1 MMRRLIFAVLV
12 AVGLPLPSA
21 FAAPHIGVQS
31 SARCFAPPRAVA
43 LTQAF
48 PSLSKG
54 DGLIIDHLPGDTS
67 RVYML
72 GRNGFLYRFANNP
85 AVTGKTVAL
94 NVSSL
99 FAGTV
104 EEGQSGMMDLAFHP
118 DFAQNGELYVSY
130 TIPDDQNTTE
140 VNERTSYVALYT
152 SADGGLTFS
161 PVGQVILSL
170 KQPGSL
176 FQNIGQIFFGQDGYL
191 YIVFGDDGRI
201 GMVQDPNTWY
211 GKILRIDVDQGA
223 PYAIPPDNPYAGGGG
238 APEVYALGLRNPW
251 GISQDEVTGEIWM
264 GDVGADDFEEIN
276 KLVKGAN
283 YGWPIKEGFGCLRGQ
298 PCDGT
303 GLTDPIYEYSH
314 GEGACAVIGGHV
326 YRGSQIP
333 SLVGK
338 YIFGDLCTGE
348 VFSLEET
355 AAGPAVNLLTST
367 GLLLRS
373 ISESSTQELLMIA
386 GNNNRIHRLAPD
398 TSGAGTA
405 PTISETS
412 CVVALPDSNVNGTDD
427 VAVLR
432 HDPIVAEIRDGAT
445 GALIRNL
452 GFLNSDYTPAATAV
466 LPDTNGDS
474 KPELAV
480 LAVRKSDQRMI
491 VSIRNVDGVGTAR
504 SVFFATG
511 HTPVALSVITD
522 DADQNGAP
530 ELVVLSTRNSD
541 GRGLIEVKNAIGDP
555 NTISLLA
562 PAGYVAQDVA
572 TLPDAD
578 GDLIPDV
585 VVLAT
590 RISDGRILAQV
601 RNANGSGSPYS
612 TFFGL
617 NQSAID
623 LAVVPDKDSDG
634 IPEVAVLSWSKT
646 DGRLL
651 AEIKNASG
659 PANLFQF
666 WLGLGYTGIGLGAVA
681 PADGNATPEIAV
693 LRQRNS
699 DTRVNVS
706 LRNATG
712 ADTARSIW
720 YTVGYT
726 PRGFAVFPDL
736 DANGVEEPAV
746 LITRDL
752 DDRIYV
758 QSRNAFG
765 AQAPRTY
772 GFTP

>member
-1 MMRRLIFAVLV
+1 MMRRLVLTVLV
-12 AVGLPLPSA
+12 AAGLQLPSA
-21 FAAPHIGVQS
+21 FAAPHIGEQS
-31 SARCFAPPRAVA
+31 SARCFSPPRPVAV
-43 LTQAF
+43 TQAF

-54 DGLIIDHLPGDTS
+54 DGLITDHLPGDSS

-72 GRNGFLYRFANNP
+72 GRNGFLYRFNNDP
-85 AVTGKTVAL
+85 AVSSKTVAL
-94 NVSSL
+94 DASAL

-118 DFAQNGELYVSY
+118 DFAENGELYVSY
-130 TIPDDQNTTE
+130 TVPGED
-140 VNERTSYVALYT
+140 RTSYVARYT

-161 PVGQVILSL
+161 PAGQVILSL
-170 KQPGSL
+170 RQPGSL
-176 FQNIGQIFFGQDGYL
+176 FQNVGQIFFAQDGYL
-191 YIVFGDDGRI
+191 YIVFGDDGRQ

-223 PYAIPPDNPYAGGGG
+223 LYGIPPDNPYAGGGG
-238 APEVYALGLRNPW
+238 LPEVYALGLRNPW
-251 GISQDEVTGEIWM
+251 GIAQDEVTGEIWM

-298 PCDGT
+298 PCDDT

-314 GEGACAVIGGHV
+314 AGGGCAVIGGHV

-338 YIFGDLCTGE
+338 YIFADLCTGE
-348 VFSLEET
+348 VHSLEET
-355 AAGPAVNLLTST
+355 AAGPQVNLLADTDF
-367 GLLLRS
+367 LLRT
-373 ISESSTQELLMIA
+373 ISESSTQELLLIA
-386 GNNNRIHRLAPD
+386 GDSNRIQKLAPD

-405 PTISETS
+405 PPISETS
-412 CVVALPDSNVNGTDD
+412 CVVAVPDSNVNGTDD

-432 HDPIVAEIRDGAT
+432 HDPIVAEIHDGET
-445 GALIRNL
+445 GALIRKL
-452 GFLNSDYTPAATAV
+452 GFLTSDYTPAATAV

-480 LAVRKSDQRMI
+480 LAVRNSDQRM
-491 VSIRNVDGVGTAR
+491 VVQIRNVDNVGTPR

-511 HTPVALSVITD
+511 HTPVALAVITD
-522 DADQNGAP
+522 DTDQDGAP

-541 GRGLIEVKNAIGDP
+541 GRGLVEVKNAIGAP
-555 NTISLLA
+555 NTKTLWG
-562 PAGYVAQDVA
+562 PVGYVVQDVA

-578 GDLIPDV
+578 GNLIPDIV
-585 VVLAT
+585 LLAT

-601 RNANGSGSPYS
+601 RDADGSGTLYS
-612 TFFGL
+612 TFFAL

-623 LAVVPDKDSDG
+623 LAVVPDKDNDG
-634 IPEVAVLSWSKT
+634 IPEVAVLSWNKI

-651 AEIKNASG
+651 VELKNASG
-659 PANLFQF
+659 TGNQF
-666 WLGLGYTGIGLGAVA
+666 PIWLGAGYTGVGLTAIT
-681 PADGNATPEIAV
+681 PADGSAIPEIGV

-699 DTRVNVS
+699 DTRINVTV
-706 LRNATG
+706 RNAIG
-712 ADTARSIW
+712 ADPFRTIW
-720 YTVGYT
+720 YTTGYT
-726 PRGFAVFPDL
+726 PRGLAVLPDL
-736 DANGVEEPAV
+736 DENGVDEPAV
-746 LITRDL
+746 LMTRDS
-752 DDRIYV
+752 DDRILV

-772 GFTP
+772 FFTP